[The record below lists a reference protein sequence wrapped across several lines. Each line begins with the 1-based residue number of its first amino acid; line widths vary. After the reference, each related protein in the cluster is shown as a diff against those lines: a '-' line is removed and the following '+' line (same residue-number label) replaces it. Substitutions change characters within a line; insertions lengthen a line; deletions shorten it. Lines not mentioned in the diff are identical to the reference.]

1 MSNKSNKKKKISSS
15 LEDIMNLNK
24 NVKLSDF
31 DWSSYEVSFSKKEIK
46 KRKKLEKLYTE
57 NLQRIEEF
65 YIYKGKIIQ
74 LIDRNVI
81 LDIGFKAEGLIPFNE
96 FRENKKFP
104 KINDI
109 IEVIVEKLD
118 YKGKLIISY
127 NKAKKLKSWER
138 IQNSWKKNEI
148 IIFFVTA
155 RTKGGLIVVFFGIE
169 CFLPGS
175 QIEKKPVKDFDYY
188 VGQTMEGKI
197 VKINNKTKNVVVSHK
212 ILLEKDLEKKKLISQ
227 LEKGQILIGIVKNL
241 THYGSF
247 IDVGGGIDGLCH
259 ITDISWE
266 RIDHP
271 SEKLEVGQII
281 NFVILS
287 IDQIKNRVQLGLKQL
302 QTNPWI
308 HFEKKLKKGKVLIGT
323 VSVVTDYGAFVEL
336 FPGVEGLVHV
346 SEMSW
351 HQQLKS
357 AKKFVKIGEK
367 VKILI
372 LNLEHSAQ
380 KMSLSMKRL
389 SPDPWENIENKYPL
403 GTRNIG
409 TVKSFTN
416 CGVRLELEPGIE
428 GLLYNSDISWTEK
441 IKSGLDIYKKGDLVQ
456 LIVLG
461 LDVMTR
467 KLNFGCKQLTK
478 NPWENLEQIFPIGSI
493 QIGKIIKF
501 FSKGVIV
508 KFNETTICAFAPL
521 GFIIKKSGILL
532 KPFEEAE
539 FKIIELEKN
548 YQRFFVSHSSIFTKY
563 VPKIKKEKSSPS
575 KSKFELEEEEEDENL
590 FFFKKNRKIKI
601 KNKNK
606 NKKLKLKLSKRAKK
620 NKKNKKNKKKKKN
633 KIIKFIYVNYF
644 KNR

>member
-1 MSNKSNKKKKISSS
+1 MKNKNKKISSS
-15 LEDIMNLNK
+15 LEEIMNLNK

-127 NKAKKLKSWER
+127 NKAKKLKYWER
-138 IQNSWKKNEI
+138 IQNSCKKNEI

-155 RTKGGLIVVFFGIE
+155 RTKGGLIVVLFGIE

-175 QIEKKPVKDFDYY
+175 QIDKKPVKDFDYY

-271 SEKLEVGQII
+271 SDKLEVGQII

-287 IDQIKNRVQLGLKQL
+287 IDKIKNRVQLGLKQL

-308 HFEKKLKKGKVLIGT
+308 NFEKKLKKGKVLIGT

-351 HQQLKS
+351 HQKLKS
-357 AKKFVKIGEK
+357 AKNFVKIGEK

-467 KLNFGCKQLTK
+467 NLNFGCKQLKK

-493 QIGKIIKF
+493 HIGKIIKF
-501 FSKGVIV
+501 FSKGGIV
-508 KFNETTICAFAPL
+508 KFNETTICAFAPI
-521 GFIIKKSGILL
+521 GFIIKKSGRLL
-532 KPFEEAE
+532 KPYEEAE
-539 FKIIELEKN
+539 FKILELEKN
-548 YQRFFVSHSSIFTKY
+548 YQRFFVSHSSIFPVPYVPKKEKY
-563 VPKIKKEKSSPS
+563 VPKKEKYSPS
-575 KSKFELEEEEEDENL
+575 PLDKFEEEDM
-590 FFFKKNRKIKI
+590 FFFKKNRKLK
-601 KNKNK
+601 KKKLKLK
-606 NKKLKLKLSKRAKK
+606 NKKLKNKKKKLK
-620 NKKNKKNKKKKKN
+620 NKKKKLKNKKKKKKKN
-633 KIIKFIYVNYF
+633 KIIKF
-644 KNR
+644 

>member
-1 MSNKSNKKKKISSS
+1 MSNKKKKIYSS

-46 KRKKLEKLYTE
+46 KLEKLYTE

-81 LDIGFKAEGLIPFNE
+81 IDIGFKAEGLIPFNE

-155 RTKGGLIVVFFGIE
+155 RTKGGLIVVLFGIE

-227 LEKGQILIGIVKNL
+227 LEKGQILRGIVKNL

-247 IDVGGGIDGLCH
+247 IDVGGGIDGFCH

-287 IDQIKNRVQLGLKQL
+287 IDKIKNRVQLGLKQL

-308 HFEKKLKKGKVLIGT
+308 NFEKKLKKGKVLIGT

-336 FPGVEGLVHV
+336 FTGVEGLVHV

-357 AKKFVKIGEK
+357 AKNFVKIGEK

-389 SPDPWENIENKYPL
+389 SPDPWENIETKYPL
-403 GTRNIG
+403 GTINIG
-409 TVKSFTN
+409 TVKSFPN

-478 NPWENLEQIFPIGSI
+478 NPWENLEQIFTIGSI
-493 QIGKIIKF
+493 HIGKIIKF

-508 KFNETTICAFAPL
+508 KFNETTIGAFAPI
-521 GFIIKKSGILL
+521 GFIIKQSGILL
-532 KPFEEAE
+532 KPYEEAE
-539 FKIIELEKN
+539 FKILELEKN
-548 YQRFFVSHSSIFTKY
+548 YQRFFVSHSSIFTKS
-563 VPKIKKEKSSPS
+563 VPKIKKENFSKS
-575 KSKFELEEEEEDENL
+575 SKFELDEDEDEDENENL
-590 FFFKKNRKIKI
+590 FFFKKNRKIK
-601 KNKNK
+601 
-606 NKKLKLKLSKRAKK
+606 NKKLKHKKLKHKK
-620 NKKNKKNKKKKKN
+620 LKKNKKKKKN
-633 KIIKFIYVNYF
+633 KRIKFLL
-644 KNR
+644 

>member
-1 MSNKSNKKKKISSS
+1 MKNKKKKISSS
-15 LEDIMNLNK
+15 LEEIMNLNK

-127 NKAKKLKSWER
+127 NKAKKLKYWER
-138 IQNSWKKNEI
+138 IQNSCKKNEI

-155 RTKGGLIVVFFGIE
+155 RTKGGLIVVLFGIE

-247 IDVGGGIDGLCH
+247 IDVGGGIDGFCH

-271 SEKLEVGQII
+271 SDKLEVGQII

-302 QTNPWI
+302 KTNPWI
-308 HFEKKLKKGKVLIGT
+308 NLEKKLKKGKVLIGT

-357 AKKFVKIGEK
+357 AKNFVKIGEK

-467 KLNFGCKQLTK
+467 NLNFGCKQLKK

-493 QIGKIIKF
+493 HIGKIIKF
-501 FSKGVIV
+501 FSKGGIV
-508 KFNETTICAFAPL
+508 KFNETTICAFAPI
-521 GFIIKKSGILL
+521 GFLIKKSGRLL
-532 KPFEEAE
+532 KPYEEAE
-539 FKIIELEKN
+539 FKILELEKN
-548 YQRFFVSHSSIFTKY
+548 YQIFFVSHSSIFP
-563 VPKIKKEKSSPS
+563 VPKKDVPKKDVPKKDVPKKDVPKKEKYSPS
-575 KSKFELEEEEEDENL
+575 PLDKFEEEDM
-590 FFFKKNRKIKI
+590 FFFKKNRKKKIKI
-601 KNKNK
+601 KKLK
-606 NKKLKLKLSKRAKK
+606 NKKLKKRA
-620 NKKNKKNKKKKKN
+620 KKNKKKKKN
-633 KIIKFIYVNYF
+633 KIIKF
-644 KNR
+644 

>member
-1 MSNKSNKKKKISSS
+1 MSNKNKKLYSS

-31 DWSSYEVSFSKKEIK
+31 DWSSYEVSFSKKERK
-46 KRKKLEKLYTE
+46 KRKQLEKLYTE

-81 LDIGFKAEGLIPFNE
+81 IDIGFKAEGLIPFNE
-96 FRENKKFP
+96 FRENKKLP

-109 IEVIVEKLD
+109 IEVIVEKLY

-138 IQNSWKKNEI
+138 IQNSWKNNEI

-155 RTKGGLIVVFFGIE
+155 RTKGGLIVVLFGIE

-227 LEKGQILIGIVKNL
+227 LEKGQILRGIVKNL

-247 IDVGGGIDGLCH
+247 LDVGGGIDGFCH

-287 IDQIKNRVQLGLKQL
+287 IDKIKNRVQLGLKQL

-308 HFEKKLKKGKVLIGT
+308 NFENKLKKGKVLIGT

-336 FPGVEGLVHV
+336 FTGVEGLVHV

-357 AKKFVKIGEK
+357 AKNFVKIGEK

-493 QIGKIIKF
+493 HIGKIIKV

-532 KPFEEAE
+532 KPYEEAE
-539 FKIIELEKN
+539 FKILELEKN
-548 YQRFFVSHSSIFTKY
+548 YQRFFVSHSSIFYIFPKS
-563 VPKIKKEKSSPS
+563 VPKIKKENFSKS
-575 KSKFELEEEEEDENL
+575 SKFELDEDEDENM
-590 FFFKKNRKIKI
+590 FFFKKNRKIK
-601 KNKNK
+601 NKNK
-606 NKKLKLKLSKRAKK
+606 KLKLKLKLSKRAKK
-620 NKKNKKNKKKKKN
+620 KKKNKKNKKKKKN
-633 KIIKFIYVNYF
+633 KRIKFLL
-644 KNR
+644 